1 MPSNPNFVGG
11 KLAEQLLN
19 INGDKAGGDKAG
31 GDKDNSVAG
40 GDRDATT
47 TEFFNEI
54 NKKNNFYMNSHWV
67 PSHD

>member
-1 MPSNPNFVGG
+1 MTNDVSNNV
-11 KLAEQLLN
+11 
-19 INGDKAGGDKAG
+19 AGGNANDNTDGVANGAADGVGDSTAG
-31 GDKDNSVAG
+31 DVAG

-54 NKKNNFYMNSHWV
+54 NKNNNFYMNSHWV

>member
-1 MPSNPNFVGG
+1 MTNNV
-11 KLAEQLLN
+11 
-19 INGDKAGGDKAG
+19 AGGNRDVAG
-31 GDKDNSVAG
+31 GNANDNTDGVDDSVAG